1 MEIKSRR
8 DEESLR
14 KKYYIIRNILNT
26 IFIIGAIVGV
36 LMYYFYSQTIGT
48 YVILGSMIFK
58 MAECCFRFLGK

>member
-14 KKYYIIRNILNT
+14 KKYYIIRNVLNT
-26 IFIIGAIVGV
+26 IFLIGAIVGV
-36 LMYYFYSQTIGT
+36 LLYYFYSQAIGT

>member
-14 KKYYIIRNILNT
+14 RKYYVIRNILNT
-26 IFIIGAIVGV
+26 IFVIGAIIGV
-36 LMYYFYSQTIGT
+36 LIYYFHSHNLGT

>member
-14 KKYYIIRNILNT
+14 RKYYVIRNILNT
-26 IFIIGAIVGV
+26 IFVIGAIIGV
-36 LMYYFYSQTIGT
+36 LIYYLHSNTLGT

>member
-8 DEESLR
+8 DEESMRRRYFL
-14 KKYYIIRNILNT
+14 IRNVLNT
-26 IFIIGAIVGV
+26 IFVIGAVIGV
-36 LMYYFYSQTIGT
+36 SLYFFYSETIGT

>member
-14 KKYYIIRNILNT
+14 KKYYIIRNVLNT
-26 IFIIGAIVGV
+26 IFLIGAIVGM
-36 LMYYFYSQTIGT
+36 LLYFFYSEQVGT
-48 YVILGSMIFK
+48 FVILGSMIFK

>member
-26 IFIIGAIVGV
+26 IFLIGAIVGM
-36 LMYYFYSQTIGT
+36 LLYFFYSEQVGT

>member
-14 KKYYIIRNILNT
+14 RKYYVIRNILNT
-26 IFIIGAIVGV
+26 IFVIGAIIGV
-36 LMYYFYSQTIGT
+36 LIYYFHSNNLGT

>member
-36 LMYYFYSQTIGT
+36 LLYYFYSQSIGT

>member
-8 DEESLR
+8 DEDSL
-14 KKYYIIRNILNT
+14 KQKYYIIRNILNT
-26 IFIIGAIVGV
+26 IFLVGAVVGM
-36 LMYYFYSQTIGT
+36 LLYFFYSNQIGT

>member
-8 DEESLR
+8 DERSL
-14 KKYYIIRNILNT
+14 KEKFFLIRNILNT
-26 IFIIGAIVGV
+26 IFFVGALVG
-36 LMYYFYSQTIGT
+36 LGLYFFYSEVMGT

>member
-8 DEESLR
+8 NEDSLKR
-14 KKYYIIRNILNT
+14 KYFIIRNILNT
-26 IFIIGAIVGV
+26 IFLIGAVAGV
-36 LMYYFYSQTIGT
+36 LIYYFHSNELGT

>member
-36 LMYYFYSQTIGT
+36 LLYYFYSQTTGT

>member
-14 KKYYIIRNILNT
+14 RKYYIIRNILNT
-26 IFIIGAIVGV
+26 IFLIGAIAGV
-36 LMYYFYSQTIGT
+36 LLYYFYSQTIGT

>member
-14 KKYYIIRNILNT
+14 KKYFVIRNVLNT
-26 IFIIGAIVGV
+26 IFVVGAIIGVALYI
-36 LMYYFYSQTIGT
+36 FKSETTGT
-48 YVILGSMIFK
+48 YVILGSMVFK

>member
-8 DEESLR
+8 DEESMRRRYFL
-14 KKYYIIRNILNT
+14 IRNVLNT
-26 IFIIGAIVGV
+26 IFVIGAVIGV
-36 LMYYFYSQTIGT
+36 ALYFFYSETIGT

>member
-8 DEESLR
+8 NEDSLKR
-14 KKYYIIRNILNT
+14 KYFIIRNILNT
-26 IFIIGAIVGV
+26 IFLIGAVVGV
-36 LMYYFYSQTIGT
+36 LIYYFHSNELGT

>member
-8 DEESLR
+8 DEDSL
-14 KKYYIIRNILNT
+14 KQKYYIIRNILNT
-26 IFIIGAIVGV
+26 IFVIGAIVGV
-36 LMYYFYSQTIGT
+36 ALYFFKSETTGT

>member
-14 KKYYIIRNILNT
+14 KKYYIIRNVLNT
-26 IFIIGAIVGV
+26 IFLIGAIVGM
-36 LMYYFYSQTIGT
+36 LLYFFYSEQVGT